1 MNISVLNT
9 SVRSELHNGK
19 AALFSEVC
27 NTDLKLRNGNFE
39 NGNKDCVKFLLGLF
53 FPLLEELL

>member
-9 SVRSELHNGK
+9 PQHTCNGK
-19 AALFSEVC
+19 AALFSQVC

-39 NGNKDCVKFLLGLF
+39 NGNTDCVKFLLSLF